1 MMMKI
6 GWTVSVLVL
15 CALAHASSARTVLVF
30 GDSLSTAFGMD
41 ETQGWVHLLGE
52 RLEAEQP
59 GTRIINASVN
69 GETTKGGLKR
79 LARGARATCT
89 GRGDPGTRC
98 Q

>member
-1 MMMKI
+1 MVMKI

-52 RLEAEQP
+52 RLEAERP
-59 GTRIINASVN
+59 APASSMRAS
-69 GETTKGGLKR
+69 T
-79 LARGARATCT
+79 ARPRKAG
-89 GRGDPGTRC
+89 
-98 Q
+98 